1 MLRTLLR
8 AGLCGAIL
16 LVGLS
21 AALAQEKD
29 KDGEDYRR
37 FFRKPETALEYWNAL
52 RFELDVGRPD
62 LAAKHLRGLINRK
75 PTEKEALS
83 IIDKDGLTAI
93 LQLRNVLTWS
103 SDKKEQAQALKDVDA
118 LIGAATAAQKKRLG
132 DPARIR
138 ALIDQLKATPEER
151 AYALRELYKSGSY
164 AIPILVDRLI
174 KATDPAD
181 RLTVLQALER
191 MGPSATAP
199 LVAALDSDNAV
210 AKVEIL
216 DILHRKHAR
225 YSKQIVPFLWYLT
238 ASKTEAPAVRKKATA
253 VLADML
259 DLPASRLT
267 PAKVALT
274 RLAESYYRHEVDFGD
289 KGAVTTWRLDD
300 KTKGLVTG
308 WPGIPTVSASQAE
321 EYYGLR
327 FARQALDLDPSYR
340 PAQIVLLSLAIDKA
354 VERGGIGVPLTRIA
368 PTVAELLA
376 KSSPEL
382 VIAVLD
388 RALSEKRTGVVL
400 ETVRSLGERAERS
413 ARRPTGRGEPP
424 LVRALYY
431 PDPRVQLAAVEALVR
446 IPGPPVPKTT
456 ARMVEILA
464 RALTPMV
471 AVLPGRKVLVA
482 VGDPEWRTKV
492 RGIVA
497 DTGIDPVVAG
507 TGREAMQKLRS
518 EADIQA
524 VLLDSTL
531 PYPGL
536 ESLLAQM
543 RADVDVGRIP
553 ILLAAVPE
561 TRRSHDAA
569 ARYQILSKRRDA
581 LLRDTQR
588 YRGRIAGIVEAEGN
602 ELSQISA
609 IRTLSSDERAK
620 MSRQVVAKYDAQ
632 RETVEREESESV
644 TLLKDMASLE
654 REMADLTRTYD
665 LESELRQSSLSRFTS
680 RYENVRVVH
689 ASLLTDA
696 VALETTLLRDV
707 RGAGVALTPAE
718 QKQAAESAIRILA
731 SLAAGRPA
739 GYDIKPA
746 EAGILETVHAGRL
759 SPEGQIAAI
768 HAASHLRG
776 ERPQLELSRVIQD
789 GARPLPVRIAAAS
802 ALVETIQRF
811 GILLSEE
818 QFAPLRTLAAEGKVD
833 AKLKERLDI
842 LLGSVRPGDR
852 TTGLNLREYKPAP
865 AAIIPPPP
873 APVPP
878 AKKDEKK

>member
-1 MLRTLLR
+1 MSRTLIR

-21 AALAQEKD
+21 SAPAQEKD

-52 RFELDVGRPD
+52 QFELDVGRPD

-75 PTEKEALS
+75 PTEKEVLA

-93 LQLRNVLTWS
+93 LKLRNVLTWS
-103 SDKKEQAQALKDVDA
+103 TDKKEQAQALKDVDA
-118 LIGAATAAQKKRLG
+118 LIAAATAAQKKRLG

-138 ALIDQLKATPEER
+138 NLIELLKATPEER
-151 AYALRELYKSGSY
+151 AYALRELYKSGAY

-174 KATDPAD
+174 KATDAGD
-181 RLTVLQALER
+181 RLVVLQALER

-210 AKVEIL
+210 AKVDIL
-216 DILHRKHAR
+216 DILYRKHAR

-238 ASKTEAPAVRKKATA
+238 ASPTEAVRKKATA

-259 DLPASRLT
+259 DLPASRLVS
-267 PAKVALT
+267 AKVALT

-289 KGAVTTWRLDD
+289 KGAVIIWRWDD

-308 WPGIPTVSASQAE
+308 WPGSPTVSATQAE

-327 FARQALDLDPSYR
+327 FARQALDLDPGYV

-354 VERGGIGVPLTRIA
+354 VERGGLGVPLTRVS

-388 RALSEKRTGVVL
+388 RALAEKRTSVVL
-400 ETVRSLGERAERS
+400 EAVRSLGERAERS
-413 ARRPTGRGEPP
+413 AKRPTGRGEPA

-431 PDPRVQLAAVEALVR
+431 PEPRVQMAAVEALVR
-446 IPGPPVPKTT
+446 IPGPPPPKTK
-456 ARMVEILA
+456 ARIVEILA

-471 AVLPGRKVLVA
+471 SVVPGRKVLVA
-482 VGDPEWRTKV
+482 VGNPEWRTKV
-492 RGIVA
+492 RGTVSGV
-497 DTGIDPVVAG
+497 GIDPVVVG
-507 TGREAMQKLRS
+507 TGREAMQKLRA

-531 PYPGL
+531 PLPGL

-543 RADVDVGRIP
+543 RADVDVGRLP

-569 ARYQILSKRRDA
+569 ARFQILNRRREA

-588 YRGRIAGIVEAEGN
+588 YRNRLAAIADAEAN
-602 ELSQISA
+602 ELNQINA
-609 IRTLSSDERAK
+609 IRTLSTTEKEK
-620 MSRQVVAKYDAQ
+620 MSTKVMEKYDA
-632 RETVEREESESV
+632 ERRTLEHDESTAV
-644 TLLKDMASLE
+644 TLLKDLPPLDHE
-654 REMADLTRTYD
+654 IADLTRVYD
-665 LESELRQSSLSRFTS
+665 LESELRESSLSRFTS
-680 RYENVRVVH
+680 RFANVRVVH
-689 ASLLTDA
+689 ASLLTDP
-696 VALETTLLRDV
+696 VALETTILREL
-707 RGAGVALTPAE
+707 RGGVALSPAE
-718 QKQAAESAIRILA
+718 QKQGAETAIALLA
-731 SLAAGRPA
+731 SFAAGRPA
-739 GYDIKPA
+739 GYDIRPA

-768 HAASHLRG
+768 RAASHLRG

-789 GARPLPVRIAAAS
+789 GARPLPVRVAAAS
-802 ALVETIQRF
+802 ALVENMQRF

-818 QFAPLRTLAAEGKVD
+818 QFAPLRTLAAEGKVG
-833 AKLKERLDI
+833 AKLKEQLDI
-842 LLGSVRPGDR
+842 LLGTLRPGAR
-852 TTGLNLREYKPAP
+852 ATGVTLREYNPAP
-865 AAIIPPPP
+865 AAVIP
-873 APVPP
+873 PP
-878 AKKDEKK
+878 AKKKEEKK